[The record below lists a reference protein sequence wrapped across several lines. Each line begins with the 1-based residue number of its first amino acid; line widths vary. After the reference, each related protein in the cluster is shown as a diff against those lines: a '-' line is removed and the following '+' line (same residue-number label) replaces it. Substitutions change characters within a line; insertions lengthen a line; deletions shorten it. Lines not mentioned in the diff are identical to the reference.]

1 MGLIVG
7 TGPFGQKPAGT
18 FNFQPDPPNATTEP
32 RLRGRA
38 LVASA
43 VGCWYPPNVTRTVRA
58 HLSGGMPARQPGRA
72 TLAAATVSS
81 TAPSSSYRRARHAA
95 RANQISS
102 VVDGY
107 YVERAEISSDR
118 GELLA
123 TGESLRR
130 DENYA
135 GGVSGG

>member
-1 MGLIVG
+1 M
-7 TGPFGQKPAGT
+7 
-18 FNFQPDPPNATTEP
+18 TTAEP

-43 VGCWYPPNVTRTVRA
+43 VDRWYPPNVTRTVRA
-58 HLSGGMPARQPGRA
+58 HLSGGMPARQPGWA
-72 TLAAATVSS
+72 TLAAAAVSS

-95 RANQISS
+95 LANQISP

-107 YVERAEISSDR
+107 YVERAGISSDR
-118 GELLA
+118 GGLLA
-123 TGESLRR
+123 TGESLRC

-135 GGVSGG
+135 GGVRGG